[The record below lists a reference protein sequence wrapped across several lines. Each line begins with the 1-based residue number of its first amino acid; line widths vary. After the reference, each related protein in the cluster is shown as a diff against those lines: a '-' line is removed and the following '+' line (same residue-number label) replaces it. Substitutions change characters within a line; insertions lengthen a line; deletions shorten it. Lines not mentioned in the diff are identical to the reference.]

1 MIFDRPPQNEN
12 NLDQEKTQ
20 NFSNFV
26 QSGRKIFDVFVD
38 LGEKKISIED
48 ARNTI
53 SKFLKQSQEYSID
66 DMEKLF
72 KEILLKSEKPNEIA
86 DHVFFHSISLLN
98 RNYESEADLVKDFT
112 NKTMESLKGVM
123 RSINK
128 DIEKQ
133 NSSNTEIE
141 NNKNKLLKINQELL
155 DFFDTG
161 HPSMRDSHFENSKE
175 VFLNSFKHHY
185 SALLNNEE
193 NILEFWHPSLLN
205 KVSTPNAS
213 KNQEEVFD
221 LLNKKL
227 DEELNVVNSPIT
239 ANDYFEKHTRKDAQE
254 FIIKTIQLAEK
265 NKNIQEK
272 CFAYF
277 DTFLK
282 KFNLK
287 TQDIFNPWFT
297 NEKEISELITERH
310 LEKMNELEDS
320 RPGSVRIL
328 FDEFGIAL
336 FGKYPVE
343 ALIDQFDQRD
353 SNLKYGVFATSHE
366 NSIDALA
373 NEEEFLNFAFLKQN
387 NVALRFFE
395 FQNAFGLFRRLK
407 KLDKRYGKQNK
418 ISFGIINA
426 HGADE
431 GKSILLGGSQKD
443 IAEEKDLTTDRVSA
457 ITSVFDENPNFL
469 FLSCDT
475 GKENSFASSFSKMT
489 GATVIAP
496 NKPTISAEGKIVFVE
511 ENGHIIPKPVDKN
524 KEIYNTFSKNK
535 E

>member
-1 MIFDRPPQNEN
+1 MTEQFFKNEN
-12 NLDQEKTQ
+12 NLDQEKIK

-26 QSGRKIFDVFVD
+26 QNGRKIFNVFIE
-38 LGEKKISIED
+38 LSENKISIDE

-53 SKFLKQSQEYSID
+53 SSFLKESKKYSVD
-66 DMEKLF
+66 DMENLY
-72 KEILLKSEKPNEIA
+72 KEVLLKSEKTKEIT
-86 DHVFFHSISLLN
+86 DNVLFHSISLLN
-98 RNYESEADLVKDFT
+98 KNYVSETDLVKDFT

-175 VFLNSFKHHY
+175 DFLNSFKHHY
-185 SALLNNEE
+185 GALLNNEE

-239 ANDYFEKHTRKDAQE
+239 TDDYFEKHTRKDAQE

-282 KFNLK
+282 KFNLN

-343 ALIDQFDQRD
+343 VLIDQFDQRD
-353 SNLKYGVFATSHE
+353 SDLKYGVFATSHE

-407 KLDKRYGKQNK
+407 KLDERYGKQNK

-431 GKSILLGGSQKD
+431 GKSMLLGGSQKD
-443 IAEEKDLTTDRVSA
+443 IAEEKDLTTDRINA

-511 ENGHIIPKPVDKN
+511 ENGHIVPKPVDEN
-524 KEIYNTFSKNK
+524 KEIYNTFGQNK